1 MKQKTGLVLEGGAM
15 RGMFTAGVLDV
26 MMENGIRFNGA
37 MGVSAGAVFGCNFK
51 SGQIGRSLRYN
62 MRFCDDPR
70 YCSFESLIRTGNLYG
85 VDFCYDEI
93 PNKLDPFD
101 AQAYRENPMPF
112 YAVCTNVETGKAIHK
127 RLDRGDS
134 RDMQYFRAS
143 ASMPIVSQ
151 IVEADGY
158 KLLDGGITDSIPL
171 LAMERRG
178 YPRNVVILTQPLG
191 YVKEK
196 SGILPLV
203 HVTMRK
209 YPYLIKAM
217 DVRHIRYNRQTAY
230 VREQELAGKAFVIR
244 PPYALGISRTEDDP
258 AELRRVYEIGRAEM
272 EKRLPALKEF
282 LDNPAAGKTLPDE
295 FPDDP
300 AADQTLPDGVLD
312 DPAAGKTL
320 PDGQDTVQAQTNTEE

>member
-26 MMENGIRFNGA
+26 MMENGIRFDGA

-203 HVTMRK
+203 HVTMRTG
-209 YPYLIKAM
+209 
-217 DVRHIRYNRQTAY
+217 R
-230 VREQELAGKAFVIR
+230 
-244 PPYALGISRTEDDP
+244 IS
-258 AELRRVYEIGRAEM
+258 
-272 EKRLPALKEF
+272 
-282 LDNPAAGKTLPDE
+282 
-295 FPDDP
+295 
-300 AADQTLPDGVLD
+300 
-312 DPAAGKTL
+312 
-320 PDGQDTVQAQTNTEE
+320 